1 MRPRRVLTLVGVALH
16 VAVAARGQSAPGAES
31 ALTIGTTHRFP
42 SRILGESRPYLVY
55 RPTAEGRLPVIV
67 LLDGDGHFHH
77 TTGAVQF
84 LIAQGRMP
92 PALVVA
98 VPNTGDRTRDLT
110 PATSDTAFRT
120 AGGAD
125 RMLAFLADEL
135 LPHIDSAYPTQPF
148 RVLIGHS
155 FGGLF
160 AVHAWLS
167 RPEVF
172 RAYVAISPSLWWD
185 GERLIDSLAAR
196 LSRAP
201 APEGWLYATM
211 GEQEPLANMVG
222 PFQRAVAV
230 LRERAPASL
239 WWRFALM
246 AGEDHG
252 STPHRSTY
260 DALEAIFEP
269 LRVPPDDSIIAA
281 GVAGVDRHFAALRAR
296 FGFPAQTPELA
307 INRLGYLLLQ
317 DSSRHP
323 AAIEAFRE
331 NVRRHPTSANTYDS
345 LGDGYRALGHL
356 AAAQACYG
364 AAARVGRAAP
374 DDGGVVRNA
383 LIAPVSEGK
392 MIEVARE
399 LGRAPVD
406 PAAIPESVTAVCLA
420 GTEG

>member
-1 MRPRRVLTLVGVALH
+1 MPARAVATVAVALH
-16 VAVAARGQSAPGAES
+16 LAVAAGAQSAPPVES
-31 ALTIGTTHRFP
+31 ALTIGTAHTFA

-98 VPNTGDRTRDLT
+98 VPNTGDRARDLT
-110 PATSDTAFRT
+110 PATTDTTFHT

-135 LPHIDSAYPTQPF
+135 LPHIDSTYPTEPF

-155 FGGLF
+155 LGGLF
-160 AVHAWLS
+160 ALHAWLS
-167 RPEVF
+167 RPAVF

-185 GERLIDSLAAR
+185 GARLIDSLAAR
-196 LSRAP
+196 LSRPP
-201 APEGWLYATM
+201 APDGWIYVTM
-211 GEQEPLANMVG
+211 GAQEPRDNMVA
-222 PFQRAVAV
+222 PFERAAAV

-239 WWRFALM
+239 WWRFTLM
-246 AGEDHG
+246 TGEDHG

-269 LRVPPDDSIIAA
+269 LRVPPDDSILGA
-281 GVAGVDRHFAALRAR
+281 GVAGIDRHFAALRAR
-296 FGFPAQTPELA
+296 YGFPEQTPEVA

-317 DSSRHP
+317 DSSRQQ
-323 AAIEAFRE
+323 ASLEAFRE
-331 NVRRHPTSANTYDS
+331 NVRRHPNSANTYDS
-345 LGDGYRALGHL
+345 LGDGYRALGRL
-356 AAAQACYG
+356 AVAHACY
-364 AAARVGRAAP
+364 RAAVGLGLAMP
-374 DDGGVVRNA
+374 EEGGVVRNA
-383 LIAPVSEGK
+383 AIAPVAAAK
-392 MIEVARE
+392 MTELARA
-399 LGRAPVD
+399 LGRAPED
-406 PAAIPESVTAVCLA
+406 TAPIPAAVAEQCLT
-420 GTEG
+420 GTDG

>member
-1 MRPRRVLTLVGVALH
+1 MPARIVPLFGAVLLVAG
-16 VAVAARGQSAPGAES
+16 AAGAQSPPPADP
-31 ALTIGTTHRFP
+31 ALTIGTVHALS
-42 SRILGESRPYLVY
+42 SRILGEARPYLVY

-98 VPNTGDRTRDLT
+98 VPNTGDRTRDLA
-110 PATSDTAFRT
+110 PATADTTFRT

-135 LPHIDSAYPTQPF
+135 LPHIDSTYPTYPF
-148 RVLIGHS
+148 RILIGHS
-155 FGGLF
+155 LGGLF
-160 AVHAWLS
+160 ALHAWLS

-196 LSRAP
+196 LGRAP
-201 APEGWLYATM
+201 APDGWFYATM
-211 GEQEPLANMVG
+211 GAQEPGDEMVR
-222 PFQRAVAV
+222 PFQRAEQV

-246 AGEDHG
+246 TGEDHG

-269 LRVPPDDSIIAA
+269 LRVPPDDSIIAV

-296 FGFPAQTPELA
+296 FGFPDRTPEAA

-317 DSSRHP
+317 DSSRHQ
-323 AAIEAFRE
+323 ASLEAFRE
-331 NVRRHPTSANTYDS
+331 NVRRHPSSANTYDS
-345 LGDGYRALGHL
+345 LGDGYRALGRL
-356 AAAQACYG
+356 AVAQACYS
-364 AAARVGRAAP
+364 AAVRVGLAMP
-374 DDGGVVRNA
+374 EEGGLVRNA
-383 LIAPVSEGK
+383 VIAPVSAAK
-392 MIEVARE
+392 MAELARA
-399 LGRAPVD
+399 LGRPPQD
-406 PAAIPESVTAVCLA
+406 TTAIPAVVAERCLT
-420 GTEG
+420 GTDG